1 MLFKKEIFTA
11 EEKKAIVKAI
21 GEAEAMTSGEIRLH
35 LEAKCSGDPMARA
48 VEVFYK
54 LGMDKTANATGVL
67 IYVAYADKKL
77 AIVGDKGINQ
87 VVPGTFW
94 KGIKEAMSGHFQQ
107 EQFFQGIAFAIKET
121 GFHLK
126 QYFPIQDNEKNEL
139 PNEISEG

>member
-1 MLFKKEIFTA
+1 MLFQKKIFTA
-11 EEKKAIVKAI
+11 EERKSIVQAIA
-21 GEAEAMTSGEIRLH
+21 EAEAMTSGEIRLH
-35 LEAKCSGDPMARA
+35 LEAKCKGDPVARA

-54 LGMDKTANATGVL
+54 LGMDKTVNANGVL
-67 IYVAYADKKL
+67 IYVAYGDKKL

-94 KGIKEAMSGHFQQ
+94 KGIKEAMSAHFKN
-107 EQFFQGIAFAIKET
+107 EEFFQGIVFAIKET

-126 QYFPIQDNEKNEL
+126 QYFPIQNNDKNEL